1 MGWLFRASPGPRG
14 CWVTHGLV
22 AVASGRSL
30 GDGWEPSSVQR
41 EMQRSLGAAGTW
53 AVNLRDAEEGRRQAA
68 EAVV

>member
-1 MGWLFRASPGPRG
+1 M
-14 CWVTHGLV
+14 THGFV

-41 EMQRSLGAAGTW
+41 EMQRSLGATGTR